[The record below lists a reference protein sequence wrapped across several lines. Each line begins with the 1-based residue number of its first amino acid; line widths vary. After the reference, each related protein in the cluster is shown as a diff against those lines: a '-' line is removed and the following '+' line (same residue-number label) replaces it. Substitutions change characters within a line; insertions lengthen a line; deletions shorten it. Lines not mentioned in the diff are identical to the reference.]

1 MGGWSA
7 PGLPAGSWF
16 PSDTREDIVK
26 DKRPVNLDIG
36 SIELPLAALT
46 SITHRIS
53 GVIVF
58 VGIALLLW
66 LLDTSLASEQGFNA
80 LFGPGMSVFAK
91 LLLWGVLSALAYHL
105 VAGVKHLL
113 LDLGIGESR
122 EAGPRGARVVIAV
135 SVVLIVLLGVWIW

>member
-1 MGGWSA
+1 VIGEVA
-7 PGLPAGSWF
+7 QVCTQQLL
-16 PSDTREDIVK
+16 PSDTRVDIVK

-36 SIELPLAALT
+36 SIQLPLAALA
-46 SITHRIS
+46 SITHRVS

-80 LFGPGMSVFAK
+80 LFGPGMSMLAK
-91 LLLWGVLSALAYHL
+91 LLVWGVLSALAYHM

-113 LDLGIGESR
+113 MDFGIGESR
-122 EAGPRGARVVIAV
+122 EAGPRGAKIVIVV
-135 SVVLIVLLGVWIW
+135 SVVLIALLGVWVW